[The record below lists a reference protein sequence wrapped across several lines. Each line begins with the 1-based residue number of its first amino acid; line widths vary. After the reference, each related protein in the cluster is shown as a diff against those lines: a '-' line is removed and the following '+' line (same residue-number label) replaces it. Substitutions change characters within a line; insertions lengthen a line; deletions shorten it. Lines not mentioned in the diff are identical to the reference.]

1 MSQENPVVFS
11 VQGRLDNAKSSIFT
25 SSSSIF
31 VLGSSLYTV
40 NETQTAIKLRL
51 GEIVSVEYE
60 PGLKFK
66 MPFVNNVVK
75 FDNRIQTLDAPA
87 ERFLTGEKKNVIVDS
102 YVKWRIVDAEKFYTS
117 TGGSIAKANS
127 NLTQIIKTGL
137 KSEFS
142 KRTIV
147 DVVSGERAEIMEN
160 IAKLAKSDV
169 GEFGISVI
177 DVRIKRIDLSQEVSN
192 SVYRRMQAERERVAK
207 DFRSKGAEEAEI
219 IRAAADKERTII
231 LANAYRDSEKI
242 RGEGDATSANN
253 YAKAYSQNSSFY
265 SFYRSLESYNKSFNN
280 QNDILV
286 LNPNTE
292 FFRHF
297 NPSAE

>member
-1 MSQENPVVFS
+1 MQKIFIVITAALFLV
-11 VQGRLDNAKSSIFT
+11 LSSA
-25 SSSSIF
+25 
-31 VLGSSLYTV
+31 LYTV

-51 GEIVSVEYE
+51 GEIVTVEDK

-102 YVKWRIVDAEKFYTS
+102 YVKWRIVDAKQFYIS
-117 TGGSIAKANS
+117 TGGNIARTNNRLA
-127 NLTQIIKTGL
+127 QIVKTGL

-142 KRTIV
+142 KRTIA
-147 DVVSGERAEIMEN
+147 DVVSGERSEIMSN
-160 IAKLAKSDV
+160 ILQLANKDI
-169 GEFGISVI
+169 GEFGIKII

-192 SVYRRMQAERERVAK
+192 SVYRRMQAERQRVAK

-231 LANAYRDSEKI
+231 LADAYRDSEKI
-242 RGEGDATSANN
+242 RGEGDAVSANN
-253 YAKAYSQNSSFY
+253 YAKAYNQNADFY
-265 SFYRSLESYNKSFNN
+265 SFYRSLESYKKSFNQ
-280 QNDILV
+280 QNDIMV

-297 NPSAE
+297 NPEVK